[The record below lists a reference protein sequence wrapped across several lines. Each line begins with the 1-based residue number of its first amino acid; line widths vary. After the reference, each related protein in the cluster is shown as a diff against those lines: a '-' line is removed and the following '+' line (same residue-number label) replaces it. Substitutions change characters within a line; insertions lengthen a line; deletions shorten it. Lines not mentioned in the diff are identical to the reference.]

1 MIRKSKCLDEVLAKM
16 DTGATFSHFKAIKRW
31 KAKHERV
38 SPRDGAFLLYSQ
50 KKLSKLKSQIEDQ
63 TLANGRE
70 PATLQ
75 VLKQL

>member
-1 MIRKSKCLDEVLAKM
+1 MDEVLGKM
-16 DTGATFSHFKAIKRW
+16 ETGAAFSHFKAIKKW

-50 KKLSKLKSQIEDQ
+50 KKLSKLKSQVENQ

-75 VLKQL
+75 VLMHL